1 MSAHNMSLENWPPG
15 PDNET
20 GVGLV
25 WDRNSMSRLL
35 GREAAASAETDKDSL
50 ALVKL
55 SGIPSPADTV
65 YLTEAIN
72 DNNNIKD
79 TQSAA
84 VSGSGRKRTACG
96 LPRSNNAFILGG

>member
-35 GREAAASAETDKDSL
+35 GEGGR
-50 ALVKL
+50 
-55 SGIPSPADTV
+55 
-65 YLTEAIN
+65 
-72 DNNNIKD
+72 
-79 TQSAA
+79 
-84 VSGSGRKRTACG
+84 RKRG
-96 LPRSNNAFILGG
+96 D